1 MDANAKQLASWI
13 HNSSNVVALTGA
25 GISTAA
31 GLPDFRG
38 PGGLYERP
46 EYDPETIFDIDHF
59 PYDPKPFY
67 SFTRELIG
75 IVGHLTPTYTHRM
88 LARLEREGKLTAL
101 LTQNIDPLH
110 QMAGSSHIISLH
122 GNYWSSRCLS
132 CGRKFDY
139 AELLQMLE
147 DMDVPHCPCRG
158 LIKPNVVFFGEAV
171 TEYERALSTVIS
183 SDLLLVLGS
192 SLVVYPVAMLP
203 NYARGKVA
211 VVNLGEVGLQP
222 NNRTMVVNA
231 DLDSFF
237 QQVDAELAA
246 LKAR

>member
-1 MDANAKQLASWI
+1 MDTQSAKQLAAWI
-13 HNSSNVVALTGA
+13 YNSSNIVALTGA

-59 PYDPKPFY
+59 PHHPETFY
-67 SFTRELIG
+67 AFTRELIG
-75 IVGHLTPTYTHRM
+75 IVGHLTPTYTHRL
-88 LARLEREGKLTAL
+88 LARLEHEGKLSAL

-110 QMAGSSHIISLH
+110 QKAGSSNIISLH

-139 AELLQMLE
+139 EELLQMLE
-147 DMDVPHCPCRG
+147 TMNVPHCPCSG

-171 TEYERALSTVIS
+171 TEYERALSAVIS
-183 SDLLLVLGS
+183 CDLLLVLGS

-222 NNRTMVVNA
+222 NNRTMVVDA

-237 QQVDAELAA
+237 QQVDTELAK
-246 LKAR
+246 L